1 MNTLIITG
9 WGWKDYGCAA
19 AVALRKFSDAKV
31 IGSSTK
37 RLPEKLA
44 ELADSPPDKLKTII
58 LLGIGWHGDPDN
70 LLALVKRLHDKKI
83 AVQWLSTL
91 DLPEWLPA
99 EFNKFVDCKIA
110 LDDECLTTWVAKL
123 YQQDAS
129 DLETLLDSEGKK
141 NIRKNLAQKLLLLEA
156 AMYFYRNYQDFDAYG
171 AAIRT
176 LAEGRDQFS
185 EEQNDM
191 IKHFE
196 RYGTRELIGK
206 SPMIKHLWA
215 LINKVGP
222 KDSARVLIWG
232 ETGTGK
238 ETVALQLHF
247 KSPRRHEPFI
257 VANCATLSPQL
268 LISQL
273 FGHKKG
279 AFTGAVENHDGYF
292 KEADGGTLFMDE
304 IGELPPEAQAGLLRV
319 LQDGRFYRLGDNEEF
334 KVNVRIIAATNRNL
348 AQMVRDGKFRED
360 LFHRLNVVQFNL
372 PPLRER
378 GEDILVLAGHFLKLF
393 RATMNKHVNGL
404 TQATRQKLLAHRW
417 PGNVREL
424 RNAIERALILETTH
438 EIQPASL
445 PDFQIEARLQKTA
458 ASPADDDESLDD
470 ALARIERE
478 LITGAMEANDFNLT
492 RAAESLKLTRHS
504 LRYRM
509 QRLRMNPG
517 DGDANEAAAEKI
529 DET

>member
-19 AVALRKFSDAKV
+19 AVALRKFPDAKV

-83 AVQWLSTL
+83 AVQWLSSL

-99 EFNKFVDCKIA
+99 EFSKFVDCKIA
-110 LDDECLTTWVAKL
+110 LDDECLTTWVAKI
-123 YQQDAS
+123 YHQDAS
-129 DLETLLDSEGKK
+129 DLVTLLDSEGKK
-141 NIRKNLAQKLLLLEA
+141 NIRQHLAQKLLLLVA

-171 AAIRT
+171 AAVRT
-176 LAEGRDQFS
+176 LAEGRNQFS

-247 KSPRRHEPFI
+247 KSPRRHEPYI

-279 AFTGAVENHDGYF
+279 AFTGAVENHEGYF
-292 KEADGGTLFMDE
+292 KQADGGTLFMDE

-360 LFHRLNVVQFNL
+360 LFHRLNMVHIHIT
-372 PPLRER
+372 PLRER
-378 GEDILVLAGHFLKLF
+378 PEDIGEIANAFWMNRHKRRLEPEQLAALAGYD
-393 RATMNKHVNGL
+393 
-404 TQATRQKLLAHRW
+404 W

-424 RNAIERALILETTH
+424 YNVLELADILDEQDFSKLIEENRRQWGMNNNIADTVEYPENLDEMTRQHVKKVLEKYQGNISHAADAMQITRNT
-438 EIQPASL
+438 
-445 PDFQIEARLQKTA
+445 
-458 ASPADDDESLDD
+458 
-470 ALARIERE
+470 
-478 LITGAMEANDFNLT
+478 
-492 RAAESLKLTRHS
+492 LKKYL
-504 LRYRM
+504 
-509 QRLRMNPG
+509 
-517 DGDANEAAAEKI
+517 NE
-529 DET
+529 